1 MTRGALGW
9 ALVVLQ
15 FVLLGL
21 LVLVPRTEATPL
33 RLALATVP
41 LVAAIVLGLW
51 AGARLGSALT
61 PTPVPVTGA
70 TLRTDGPYARL
81 RHPIYTAVLLGGLSF
96 TVAFGSWWTL
106 LVLFTLLAFFA
117 LKARWEDALLHE
129 AHGTE
134 WEEWSR
140 RTGALVPQV
149 RGGIRRDR

>member
-1 MTRGALGW
+1 M
-9 ALVVLQ
+9 LVVLQ
-15 FVLLGL
+15 FALLVL
-21 LVLVPRTEATPL
+21 LVLVPRAEATPL

-61 PTPVPVTGA
+61 PTPVPITGA

-81 RHPIYTAVLLGGLSF
+81 RHPIYTAVLLAGFSF

-106 LVLFTLLAFFA
+106 LMLSTLLAFFA
-117 LKARWEDALLHE
+117 VKARWEDSLLHD
-129 AHGTE
+129 AHGSE

-140 RTGALVPQV
+140 RTGALLPRVTG
-149 RGGIRRDR
+149 RARRDR